1 MYTWG
6 GSAAAAVPLR
16 SGSAA
21 YKQIMGRAA
30 AAYSDLQLQDV
41 KLQPLYSA
49 DLCLFRKKKI
59 QILQI
64 SIRTFFNHVVFGLIF
79 ESF

>member
-6 GSAAAAVPLR
+6 GSAAAAVPLI
-16 SGSAA
+16 SKLWGGS
-21 YKQIMGRAA
+21 AA
-30 AAYSDLQLQDV
+30 AAYCDLQLQDV

-49 DLCLFRKKKI
+49 DLL

-64 SIRTFFNHVVFGLIF
+64 SIRTFFNHVIFGLIF
-79 ESF
+79 QGF

>member
-1 MYTWG
+1 VYTWG
-6 GSAAAAVPLR
+6 GSAAAAVPLI
-16 SGSAA
+16 SKLWGGS
-21 YKQIMGRAA
+21 AA
-30 AAYSDLQLQDV
+30 AAYCDLQLQDV

-64 SIRTFFNHVVFGLIF
+64 SIRTFFNHVIFGLFFRVF
-79 ESF
+79 EN